1 MNKKLDV
8 VALGELLVDMAEGQ
22 PSDQGNM
29 TFEACPGGAPC
40 NVLALLS
47 KAGMKTAF
55 IGKVGDDF
63 LGHMLAE
70 TIQSVGISA
79 KGLTYDGNVKTT
91 LAFVHKKP
99 DGDRDFSFYRN
110 PGADMMLTEDEV
122 DEALISS
129 AKIFHFGTLSM
140 TAEGV
145 RAATKKA
152 VRIARDQ
159 GCLISFDPNL
169 REPLWA
175 SLDQARE
182 QMLWGLKNCDILKI
196 SDNEVEFLTG
206 QSDMTKGFEAIRAL
220 TSARF
225 VFVTL
230 GKDGSMGW
238 AGGQVVS
245 APGVRMESV
254 VDTTGAGDTF
264 MGCALYY
271 ILTHGTDLSDA
282 QVTELLEFANGKAAL
297 ITQVKG
303 ALKVMPE
310 INGCR

>member
-1 MNKKLDV
+1 MNKELDV

-79 KGLTYDGNVKTT
+79 KGLTYDENVKTT

-110 PGADMMLTEDEV
+110 PGADMMLTEDQV
-122 DEALISS
+122 DEALIGS

-145 RAATKKA
+145 RAATKEA
-152 VRIARDQ
+152 VRIAGKQ

-206 QSDMTKGFEAIRAL
+206 QSDMKKGFEEIRAL

-310 INGCR
+310 IKECS

>member
-1 MNKKLDV
+1 MNKETDV

-22 PSDQGNM
+22 PSDQKNM

-63 LGHMLAE
+63 LGHMLGG
-70 TIQSVGISA
+70 TIEKIGISA
-79 KGLTYDGNVKTT
+79 KGLKYDEKVNTT

-110 PGADMMLTEDEV
+110 PGADMMLTKEEV
-122 DEALISS
+122 DEELIAS
-129 AKIFHFGTLSM
+129 ARVFHFGTLSM

-145 RAATKKA
+145 KAATKKA
-152 VRIARDQ
+152 VETAKEHD
-159 GCLISFDPNL
+159 CLISFDPNL
-169 REPLWA
+169 REPLWD
-175 SLDQARE
+175 SLDNARQ
-182 QMLWGLKNCDILKI
+182 QMLWGLTHCDILKI

-206 QSDMTKGFEAIRAL
+206 QSDMTKGFEEIKKL
-220 TSARF
+220 TSARL

-238 AGGQVVS
+238 SGGEVITAS
-245 APGVRMESV
+245 GVKMESV

-271 ILTHGTDLSDA
+271 VLRNGIVLSDE
-282 QVTELLEFANGKAAL
+282 QVKELLIFANEKAAL

-303 ALKVMPE
+303 ALKVMPQV
-310 INGCR
+310 